1 MAIGNGIRAFSNHKY
16 DYYELTKPIGCGY
29 RGTKKILPAG
39 SVFVHD
45 IDDHEQGSIDEGC
58 LKLCWKPDGN
68 CYGMLCANTVVLHA
82 AFKDSDMFKIV
93 QRGQN
98 SKARELEE
106 KLDTLESYLIK
117 LKNEM
122 IKLKDELSKL
132 CKNGGD

>member
-1 MAIGNGIRAFSNHKY
+1 MAIGNGIMAFSNPKY

-29 RGTKKILPAG
+29 RGTKEILPAG

-45 IDDHEQGSIDEGC
+45 IDDHEQGSIAEGC

-93 QRGQN
+93 KRGQK
-98 SKARELEE
+98 SKSCELKDKITKFENDLVE
-106 KLDTLESYLIK
+106 
-117 LKNEM
+117 
-122 IKLKDELSKL
+122 LKDELDELILK
-132 CKNGGD
+132 GDG